1 MMHRESSLWVAALLV
16 ALLGTPPAD
25 AGSSQKKFWA
35 LWESAEKAAEAG
47 DLARAAELYRKF
59 REKHPKSA
67 AAAQLHA
74 TVLARSGD
82 TEAALA
88 ALESAARLGVHS
100 PEEIE
105 EDEAFASLRS
115 SPRYEAVLE
124 AIAENE
130 VQYQRDLAIAK
141 QPLDPKQAPSFKS
154 FKALDA
160 AQKRARKP
168 LNKPG
173 QDEPYPLRTARFLE
187 HWSAALTK
195 LAEEQ
200 RNTPDRERALIEIVR
215 LRVEDAASTKF
226 AWSEK
231 GAARIQEA
239 ANAFLAEF
247 PQSPDAPEARLA
259 AAAAMAAGVLPEGW
273 DWFREAQPR
282 PRCREAL
289 PQLEEL
295 SREGT
300 ANSWSARALGFAA
313 LCRADAGQGEEF
325 RDDATAVLA
334 LLESAETPTLYDY
347 LLRAELMIATWQ
359 LDGPPAFEAEGLLTS
374 KLGLTDFKGKVTLLD
389 FWAPT

>member
-1 MMHRESSLWVAALLV
+1 MQKQSPLWVAALLV
-16 ALLGTPPAD
+16 ALLGTLPAH
-25 AGSSQKKFWA
+25 AGSSQKKLRT
-35 LWESAEKAAEAG
+35 LWESAEEAAETG
-47 DLARAAELYRKF
+47 DLARADELYRKF
-59 REKHPKSA
+59 RAERPKSA
-67 AAAQLHA
+67 AAAQSHA
-74 TVLARSGD
+74 VVLARRGD

-88 ALESAARLGVHS
+88 ALEDAARLSAH
-100 PEEIE
+100 PEGIA
-105 EDEAFASLRS
+105 EDDAFASLRG

-124 AIAENE
+124 AAAENR
-130 VQYQRDLAIAK
+130 VQYQRDLATAK
-141 QPLDPKQAPSFKS
+141 QPLDPKEAPSFKS

-195 LAEEQ
+195 LADER

-215 LRVEDAASTKF
+215 LRVEDVAGIQF
-226 AWSEK
+226 GWPEK
-231 GAARIQEA
+231 NAARIQEA
-239 ANAFLAEF
+239 ASAFLAEF
-247 PQSPDAPEARLA
+247 PESPDAPEVRLA
-259 AAAAMAAGVLPEGW
+259 AAAATAAGVLPEDY
-273 DWFREAQPR
+273 DWFRDAQPR

-295 SREGT
+295 SREKT
-300 ANSWSARALGFAA
+300 ANPWSARALGFAA
-313 LCRADAGQGEEF
+313 LCRGDTGQSEGI
-325 RDDATAVLA
+325 RDDASAVLA
-334 LLESAETPTLYDY
+334 VLESAEAPTLYDY

-359 LDGPPAFEAEGLLTS
+359 LDGPPAFEAEGLLTP